1 MPLSFRSLLHGSDL
15 SAMFVIFWV
24 LSLVRVIVG
33 VAGGQGFN
41 AEATLALAV
50 VIGLPLLSFRSADK

>member
-1 MPLSFRSLLHGSDL
+1 MPLSFQSLFRGSDL
-15 SAMFVIFWV
+15 SGMFLIFWV

-33 VAGGQGFN
+33 VAVGQGFN

-50 VIGLPLLSFRSADK
+50 VVGLPLLSFRSEK